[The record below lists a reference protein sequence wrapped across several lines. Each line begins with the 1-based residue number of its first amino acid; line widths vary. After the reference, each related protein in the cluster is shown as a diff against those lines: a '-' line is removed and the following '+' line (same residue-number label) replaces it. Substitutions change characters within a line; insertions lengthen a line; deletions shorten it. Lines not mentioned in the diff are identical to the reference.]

1 VADTITVT
9 YKVNEDGSLSK
20 ITQKAEAAAKATDKA
35 AGSSNNY
42 SKKQKGVAGATSN
55 STKAFSKMT
64 QGITGGLVPAY
75 AALAANVFAISAA
88 FNFLKRAADVKIL
101 EEGQISF
108 GKNTGFALQTVT
120 AGLREASGGMLG
132 FREAAEAAA
141 IGVAKG
147 FSPKQLEDLAVGAK
161 KASSALGR
169 NFEDS
174 FDRLIRGASKAEP
187 ELLDELGITLK
198 LADATEKYAEKV
210 GKTAKSLTAFE
221 RSQAVLLE
229 TQRQLDVMYG
239 QMEGKS
245 NPFVELSKTFEDL
258 VKAGTNFLMPL
269 FEGIAKIINGSAIAA
284 IAVFGV
290 IGLSIVKTMVPLD
303 GLKKGFAAFK
313 MSSQESMA
321 HAINDQMSYRAELEK
336 TKAAVQASKAQG
348 VSGAAKSLGGPSKL
362 VQKAAAGNLTDPKQI
377 GQLKAHLKKAETE
390 YRLHGE
396 IRKGVFKGADLAQ
409 IQSLKGALNT
419 MGKDH
424 MSFFQRQKMRYK
436 SMTLHAKVAY
446 SKIASVGTK
455 ALSMVGAAATRMG
468 GAMNKAMKMA
478 GFIGMFMMII
488 EIGQQLMQA
497 PMKIVMS
504 VLRGVD
510 FIIKGVLKGI
520 GMAIDF
526 IGNVFK
532 GMINALIA
540 GYNKVGSYIPGFKEM
555 EYLNASSTAATDA
568 MENLGDSVINLAE
581 GFKSSGLGQSLQDF
595 EDRRIAAAE
604 EAEAYKNLKTAIK
617 DTGTELNSIL
627 EGRKEARDLADRALE
642 TAKKEGKSVEIIEEK
657 TAAIKALVVT
667 QQQQAATTIGTIG
680 AAGLLR
686 KAMAIKDDDKKANAL
701 KLIKEQ
707 LEGMGALSPAA
718 IKAINEMDVG
728 ALEAIELSATNAHAG
743 IGALKDGINNLS
755 QAMGSGDLSA
765 AENALQ
771 SLGQTADATS
781 GYFKELFGED
791 SVAAQQAMTDF
802 EESFTNAGTT
812 ASAFLERIVAIRKE
826 TERLAVV
833 TASASL
839 VQGQYAATFNAQLGL
854 ENADNLIKAKQAQI
868 DLENDET
875 SEAGKRLALEMKLL
889 QVARDKANVTLVTAT
904 QGEGM
909 GNGVASSAIA
919 DAGGGAQAQLSPF
932 LGTLEKLGPEG
943 ELISSVV
950 NGAFAIQDAFSNAFA
965 EIDAGGLSLETGLAT
980 AAASVQVMSSIMA
993 SSSKSKIAAIDA
1005 EIAAEQKR
1013 DGKSAGSVAK
1023 IASMEKKKL
1032 AAQKKAFEVNK
1043 KMQMAQI
1050 AISTAAAMVSAAQA
1064 AAAAAAVTGP
1074 AAPITFASVFAGIGG
1089 AIAAIGAA
1097 SIAIVAGTSFGGGG
1111 GGAANAPAVSG
1122 VSVGNR
1128 QNSVDLAKARSPS
1141 GELGYARGESGT
1153 GGGMTNFKP
1162 AFSGYKHRAGGG
1174 YVVGEQGPEV
1184 FMPETA
1190 GEIIPSGQST
1200 GGNTNVNFSI
1210 NAVDA
1215 AGVEELLMTQR
1226 GNIIGMIRESANA
1239 HGEMFLEGVDIMS
1252 DSADMSR

>member
-1 VADTITVT
+1 MADTITVT
-9 YKVNEDGSLSK
+9 YKINEDGSLSK
-20 ITQKAEAAAKATDKA
+20 ITKKAEAAAKATDKA

-229 TQRQLDVMYG
+229 TQRQLDAMYG

-258 VKAGTNFLMPL
+258 IKAGTNFLMPL

-284 IAVFGV
+284 IALFGA
-290 IGLSIVKTMVPLD
+290 IGISILKTMIPMGDLTSGLSNFEMK
-303 GLKKGFAAFK
+303 
-313 MSSQESMA
+313 SQESMA
-321 HAINDQMSYRAELEK
+321 HAINDQMKYQAELAK
-336 TKAAVQASKAQG
+336 TKAAIEASKSQG
-348 VSGAAKSLGGPSKL
+348 VAGAAKSLGGPSKL
-362 VQKAAAGNLTDPKQI
+362 VQKAAAGTLTDPKQI

-390 YRLHGE
+390 YRIHGE
-396 IRKGVFKGADLAQ
+396 IRKGVFKGANIAQ
-409 IQSLKGALNT
+409 IQGLKVSLSR

-436 SMTLHAKVAY
+436 SMTLTAKVAY
-446 SKIASVGTK
+446 SKIAAVGTK
-455 ALSMVGAAATRMG
+455 SLSMVGAAATRMA
-468 GAMNKAMKMA
+468 GAMNKAMKLA
-478 GFIGMFMMII
+478 GFIGMFMMIL
-488 EIGQQLMQA
+488 EIGQQVMQA
-497 PMKIVMS
+497 PMDIVMA

-510 FIIKGVLKGI
+510 SIIKGALIGI
-520 GMAIDF
+520 GMLIDG
-526 IGNVFK
+526 IGN
-532 GMINALIA
+532 MWA
-540 GYNKVGSYIPGFKEM
+540 GIYNTIVTGVNFLAKFVGLENPIELLST
-555 EYLNASSTAATDA
+555 STTAATDY
-568 MENLGDSVINLAE
+568 MENLADSSINLAGTFE
-581 GFKSSGLGQSLQDF
+581 ASSYGKGLQGFQ
-595 EDRRIAAAE
+595 DRRVAAAE
-604 EAEAYKNLKTAIK
+604 EAEAYKNLKEAIK
-617 DTGTELNSIL
+617 ETGTELKSIL
-627 EGRKEARDLADRALE
+627 EGRKEAREMADRSLE
-642 TAKKEGKSVEIIEEK
+642 TARAEGKSVEIIKEK

-667 QQQQAATTIGTIG
+667 QQQQAATTISTIG

-686 KAMAIKDDDKKANAL
+686 KAMAIKDDAKKANAL
-701 KLIKEQ
+701 KLIKKQ

-728 ALEAIELSATNAHAG
+728 ALEAMELSATNAHAG

-755 QAMGSGDLSA
+755 QAMGSGDLSS

-802 EESFTNAGTT
+802 EESFTKAGTT
-812 ASAFLERIVAIRKE
+812 ASIFLARIVAIRKE

-833 TASASL
+833 TAAASL
-839 VQGQYAATFNAQLGL
+839 VQGQYAGTFNAQIGIK
-854 ENADNLIKAKQAQI
+854 NADNLIAAKQAQI
-868 DLENDET
+868 DKENDET
-875 SEAGKRLALEMKLL
+875 SILGKKLAIEMKLL
-889 QVARDKANVTLVTAT
+889 QVARDKAGVTYITET

-909 GNGVASSAIA
+909 GNVAASNAIR
-919 DAGGGAQAQLSPF
+919 DAGGGVQAQLSPF
-932 LGTLEKLGPEG
+932 LASMEKLGPEG

-950 NGAFAIQDAFSNAFA
+950 NGAFAIQEAFGAAFA
-965 EIDAGGLSLETGLAT
+965 EIGKGGLSLETGLAT
-980 AAASVQVMSSIMA
+980 AAATVQVMSSIMA
-993 SSSKSKIAAIDA
+993 ASAQARVAGIDK
-1005 EIAAEQKR
+1005 EIAAEKKR

-1023 IASMEKKKL
+1023 IAAMEKKKT
-1032 AAQKKAFEVNK
+1032 AIQKKAFEVNK

-1050 AISTAAAMVSAAQA
+1050 AISTAAAMVSAAA
-1064 AAAAAAVTGP
+1064 AAASAAAGSGL

-1089 AIAAIGAA
+1089 FIAALGAA
-1097 SIAIVAGTSFGGGG
+1097 SIAIVAGTSFQGGGNVAG
-1111 GGAANAPAVSG
+1111 EAGAGAASS

-1128 QNSVDLAKARSPS
+1128 KSSVDMAKSQGGG
-1141 GELGYARGESGT
+1141 GELGYMRGDRGT
-1153 GGGMTNFKP
+1153 GGPENFRP
-1162 AFSGYKHRAGGG
+1162 AFSGYKHRATGG
-1174 YVVGEQGPEV
+1174 YVVGEQGPEL
-1184 FMPETA
+1184 FMPDTP
-1190 GEIIPSGQST
+1190 GQIVPSGQGDST
-1200 GGNTNVNFSI
+1200 PI
-1210 NAVDA
+1210 NATINISAVDS
-1215 AGVEELLMTQR
+1215 AGVQDVLINQR
-1226 GNIIGMIRESANA
+1226 GHIISMIREAANA
-1239 HGEMFLEGVDIMS
+1239 QGDGFLENINV
-1252 DSADMSR
+1252 AEL